1 VKLLAQ
7 SLDLKIEEQLSS
19 EYDFNGYSITTLS
32 PKRLGIAKEAVEK
45 MMAPADELTLL
56 QELVKLRAL
65 TKHRNEGYDIDLLLE
80 TLVDKLLKYP
90 EDAVIKALESIV
102 DRSQWWPS
110 WFEIKKEVEYHCQH
124 RLALLNAV
132 NKQYKDTEKRKL
144 KKFLKSIP
152 ANSECN

>member
-1 VKLLAQ
+1 MKLLAQ